1 MGVPSAVAD
10 GSLSNPPATAGG
22 THNSSKHA
30 EVALSLPFCQAMKSK
45 KPKSQS
51 DWIRVGGLFVIGLG
65 FAVVLVVGQKTDHPA
80 LAPPVTTPAEKAAI
94 QGFENEVKEYVKLRN
109 KVRQQAPALSKDAT
123 PEQIHAYQKTLE
135 ESTRAARK
143 NARRGD
149 LFKPDVADYIRR
161 TLKTEFQGKDRK
173 DIRDIVF
180 ETELQGVVLRVNY
193 PYAQSAELSEMP
205 ATLLSKLPQL
215 PKELRYRFVGRN
227 ILLVDRDSNV
237 IIDYMPEALP

>member
-1 MGVPSAVAD
+1 
-10 GSLSNPPATAGG
+10 
-22 THNSSKHA
+22 
-30 EVALSLPFCQAMKSK
+30 MKSK
-45 KPKSQS
+45 KEKSQN
-51 DWIRVGGLFVIGLG
+51 DWIRVGGLFLIGLG
-65 FAVVLVVGQKTDHPA
+65 FAVVLVVAQKTDNPA
-80 LAPPVTTPAEKAAI
+80 LAPPPVVTPAEKAAI
-94 QGFENEVKEYVKLRN
+94 QSFENEVKEYVKLRN
-109 KVRQQAPALSKDAT
+109 KVREQAPKLSKDAT

-135 ESTRAARK
+135 ESMRAARK
-143 NARRGD
+143 NARRGE
-149 LFKPDVADYIRR
+149 LFKPDMADYIRR

-215 PKELRYRFVGRN
+215 PKEVRYRFVGRN
-227 ILLVDRDSNV
+227 MLLVDRESNV